1 MQDNPL
7 SYSATYF
14 KIKHKVCF
22 LYVTLAELYN
32 TQWWDDGWLK
42 EQPYTMEWKGN

>member
-7 SYSATYF
+7 SYSPAYF
-14 KIKHKVCF
+14 KVKHKVCF

-32 TQWWDDGWLK
+32 TQWTDDG
-42 EQPYTMEWKGN
+42 